1 MGILGLALGLLLPPT
16 VAEAQEGRSATQV
29 KELTALMTARQ
40 LDAVAAQDP
49 EAPDHFVAALLMP
62 GVQLLLVSARY
73 PSPPELQAQLAQQK
87 YRDVYTALHQ
97 PSAQATRFFL
107 MDAGCDGL
115 GGDGDGVDVLY
126 EKGTVQTLF
135 DGQWKKQG
143 LSEDT
148 YTKRAQDAE
157 ASYSRFLAVLTASL
171 KTPAG
176 SVTP

>member
-1 MGILGLALGLLLPPT
+1 
-16 VAEAQEGRSATQV
+16 
-29 KELTALMTARQ
+29 
-40 LDAVAAQDP
+40 
-49 EAPDHFVAALLMP
+49 
-62 GVQLLLVSARY
+62 
-73 PSPPELQAQLAQQK
+73 
-87 YRDVYTALHQ
+87 
-97 PSAQATRFFL
+97 